1 MTMPPAEKPAAR
13 KAPTRKPA
21 AGPNEA
27 AVAKCLAGFAA
38 PDVALAQLAI
48 TLAKSLDS
56 DAGSMTHAVAKELRA
71 TLAEIREGAATTDD
85 DFDAF
90 LTSVSTPV
98 RHSKN

>member
-1 MTMPPAEKPAAR
+1 
-13 KAPTRKPA
+13 
-21 AGPNEA
+21 
-27 AVAKCLAGFAA
+27 
-38 PDVALAQLAI
+38 
-48 TLAKSLDS
+48 
-56 DAGSMTHAVAKELRA
+56 MTHAVAKELRA